1 MARDVNTLISKCEN
15 AITQEE
21 KTISAAKEK
30 IRKLRKEIKK
40 LKAEKNNQFAN
51 DLLAAIMKDGD
62 ISDEKRKE
70 ILAILKQKILTVRM
84 KKIHSPKKKT
94 LTIMIHKMH
103 SVSVAI
109 FKKQNHKFV
118 FRGIRGFTLTSERV
132 HQSGARVLCLPLCDL
147 LRKSHS
153 AKMITLILTINS
165 A

>member
-1 MARDVNTLISKCEN
+1 MARDVNALISKCEN

-70 ILAILKQKILTVRM
+70 ILAMLSNSETKN
-84 KKIHSPKKKT
+84 SD
-94 LTIMIHKMH
+94 
-103 SVSVAI
+103 S
-109 FKKQNHKFV
+109 QNEKNAQPEEKNFNDND
-118 FRGIRGFTLTSERV
+118 LQNALSER
-132 HQSGARVLCLPLCDL
+132 SDF
-147 LRKSHS
+147 
-153 AKMITLILTINS
+153 
-165 A
+165 